1 MKLSNDQKVAVQL
14 VTDWFKDK
22 YFKNPR
28 SMAIIKGYAGTGKS
42 TIVQEFM
49 NHVGLSNQNVLTLAT
64 SGIAVKNIQEKTQ
77 TQNAMT
83 VSSFIK
89 VPHVKFKL
97 NTIDTNNNL
106 VKTFTLQSD
115 DNIKNH
121 GRIFDE
127 IFEVIENNDLAFQKS
142 RLTEIKNMLKTAKA
156 QYLSNNRD
164 ENEQASIDIE
174 SLNRTFDSI
183 FKDSGHARPQI
194 HQDVEFINRD
204 DIQDNKFDVDKKT
217 GNTIRL
223 IVVDEVGMVTDED
236 LTTIINISENL
247 KIPVLGLGDENQLPP
262 VKSGFNWA
270 LLQDSGKH
278 VSKADITVYTA
289 KLTKVHRQDDDSG
302 LNVFAQKFTKCNDGS
317 QDKESLPHALVSLQ
331 KEIPHVK
338 DVKYYEFNINNNQYN
353 HNLFKYADVIITY
366 MNKNVMHLNHL
377 TRQYKF
383 QTPTPPKKPQV
394 GETILITQNEKKSE
408 NVASQESFKNGE
420 RFIIKKVYTDD
431 EIKHF
436 ALSTRDDGTTAP
448 LKQWVEDYEA
458 TKQHVMCV
466 DLFNA
471 HGIKRH
477 IWLNTYMF
485 SEPHVSYTHILN
497 YGRGR
502 MSSKL
507 TKFDKH
513 GINSG
518 LLNDENLNSDHKH
531 IVFATF
537 GYALTVYKAQGL
549 EFNNVVYYEAPWELY
564 RNMNNPAARRYT
576 AITRAKKNLLV
587 MTGNLPN

>member
-14 VTDWFKDK
+14 VTDWFTDK

-28 SMAIIKGYAGTGKS
+28 SMSIIKGYAGTGKS

-49 NHVGLSNQNVLTLAT
+49 NHVGLSKQNVLTLAT

-97 NTIDTNNNL
+97 NTIDVNNNL
-106 VKTFTLQSD
+106 VKTFNLQSD

-127 IFEVIENNDLAFQKS
+127 ISEVIDANDLAHQKG
-142 RLTEIKNMLKTAKA
+142 RFNEIMKMLKAAKA
-156 QYLSNNRD
+156 QYLSENKD
-164 ENEQASIDIE
+164 ENERASIDIE
-174 SLNRTFDSI
+174 SLNREFDAL
-183 FKDSGHARPQI
+183 FNNSGHARPQL
-194 HQDVEFINRD
+194 HQDVEFLNRD
-204 DIQDNKFDVDKKT
+204 DIEDNKFDIDKKT

-223 IVVDEVGMVTDED
+223 IVIDEVGMVTDED

-247 KIPVLGLGDENQLPP
+247 NVPVLGLGDENQLPP

-278 VSKADITVYTA
+278 VSKQDITVYTA
-289 KLTKVHRQDDDSG
+289 KLTQVHRQDDSSG
-302 LNVFAQKFTKCNDGS
+302 LNIFAQKFTKRPDGS
-317 QDKESLPHALVSLQ
+317 QDNESIPHALVELQ
-331 KEIPHVK
+331 NELPHLK
-338 DVKYYEFNINNNQYN
+338 DVKYYEFDLKNNQYN

-366 MNKNVMHLNHL
+366 MNKNVMHLNYL
-377 TRQYKF
+377 ARQYKF

-394 GETILITQNEKKSE
+394 GETILITQNEKKQPTISGSE
-408 NVASQESFKNGE
+408 LFKNGE
-420 RFIIKKVYTDD
+420 RFTIKKVYNDD

-436 ALSTRDDGTTAP
+436 ALSTRDDGTKVP
-448 LKQWVEDYEA
+448 LKQWVEKYEEI
-458 TKQHVMCV
+458 KNYVMCV
-466 DLFNA
+466 DLFNS
-471 HGIKRH
+471 HGIKHH

-485 SEPHVSYTHILN
+485 SEPHISYTHILN
-497 YGRGR
+497 YGRNR
-502 MSSKL
+502 MASRIAR
-507 TKFDKH
+507 FDKQ

-518 LLNDENLNSDHKH
+518 LLDDGNINKDHPH
-531 IVFATF
+531 IVYATF

-587 MTGNLPN
+587 MTGNLPR